1 MDTIFTTDQKWDAVD
16 ILEEMSVKSGKSGKS
31 GRSAKSVK
39 YKEQRDH
46 LKRQKQFE
54 NLSESPDF
62 KKGSF

>member
-31 GRSAKSVK
+31 GRSAKSLK
-39 YKEQRDH
+39 YKEQRDL

-54 NLSESPDF
+54 N
-62 KKGSF
+62 